1 MTSSAKTNGTTAS
14 SKNFIRAILAVAGGF
29 VLAVAGVIF
38 YGTVT
43 RPAENKAKDVAAC
56 KVYLVGYQKAKVA
69 FVKEE
74 TAKDHTPKVET
85 AVKAYADALVK
96 GYNGAFDL
104 VGDVNGTVG
113 KGLKQLALARLQL
126 DTQSQDAMASSFSTL
141 DNTAATVEQVCSGV
155 LDSANVKGSY
165 GVYSP
170 APVATKSTK

>member
-1 MTSSAKTNGTTAS
+1 MTSAATDAANKRGNR
-14 SKNFIRAILAVAGGF
+14 NFVRAIIAIAAVF
-29 VLAVAGVIF
+29 VLGLGGVIF

-43 RPAENKAKDVAAC
+43 LPAQNKANDVAAC
-56 KVYLVGYQKAKVA
+56 KVFLVGYQKAKAA

-85 AVKAYADALVK
+85 AVRAYADELVK
-96 GYNGAFDL
+96 GYNGGFKL
-104 VGDVNGTVG
+104 VTDVNGTVG

-126 DTQSQDAMASSFSTL
+126 DTQTQDAMATSFSTL

-155 LDSANVKGSY
+155 LDAANVKGQF

-170 APVATKSTK
+170 APVATKSSK